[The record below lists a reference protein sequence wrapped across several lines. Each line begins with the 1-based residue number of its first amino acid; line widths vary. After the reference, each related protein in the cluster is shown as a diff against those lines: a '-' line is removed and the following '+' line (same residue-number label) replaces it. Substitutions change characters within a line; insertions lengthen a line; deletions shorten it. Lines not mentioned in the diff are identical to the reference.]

1 MLTCPVCRP
10 LPLFC
15 GLHQGQEGSAA
26 ELDATTASYHFHEPY
41 GVVGQNHS
49 GTSPAMAAWKLA
61 PALAAGNCV
70 VAEARRADPVTI
82 LPGDGADTGHSARWR
97 G

>member
-26 ELDATTASYHFHEPY
+26 ELDATATAAITSTNPTAWWARSFP
-41 GVVGQNHS
+41 
-49 GTSPAMAAWKLA
+49 GTSLLMAAWKLA
-61 PALAAGNCV
+61 PALATL
-70 VAEARRADPVTI
+70 VT
-82 LPGDGADTGHSARWR
+82 AWS
-97 G
+97 